1 MCLTESVQVWYFTS
15 SSLEQ
20 LIASFPQNAAR
31 VGTFSDSVPHYYIL
45 ERLLLQVYAARV
57 AVLDRLYPRLS
68 FPPLRAEDS
77 SLKVSLKA
85 LHALAALVALPQRIP
100 DPDSR
105 LYQVAQC
112 AETCTTTH
120 SQDWNP
126 SPSSL
131 EQFSQTLPQSAV
143 PARELCYLDSM
154 SRQYRQAPS
163 RTVTLRGHVCS
174 PSRWSTLSDQQQAPH
189 DQFGIVFLVQ
199 RSTHPSLRLERT
211 EDSPDLSWEE
221 MIRRRCGSTR
231 GYAQSDDLEPRARH
245 SGAAARQAGGVA
257 TCVPQPQ
264 PHTLNSTHTH
274 LASIARPRHLIR
286 SPSNSARVSSICGM
300 THPQ

>member
-1 MCLTESVQVWYFTS
+1 M
-15 SSLEQ
+15 SLEQ
-20 LIASFPQNAAR
+20 LIASFPPNAAR
-31 VGTFSDSVPHYYIL
+31 VRTFSDSVPQYCIL
-45 ERLLLQVYAARV
+45 GWSLLQVYAARV

-68 FPPLRAEDS
+68 FLPLRAEDS
-77 SLKVSLKA
+77 SLNVSLRA
-85 LHALAALVALPQRIP
+85 LHALAALVALPQRVP

-112 AETCTTTH
+112 AETCTTTR

-126 SPSSL
+126 PPSSL
-131 EQFSQTLPQSAV
+131 EQFSRTLPQSAA
-143 PARELCYLDSM
+143 PARGLCYLDSM

-163 RTVTLRGHVCS
+163 RTVTLRGRVCS
-174 PSRWSTLSDQQQAPH
+174 SSRWSTLSDQQQAPH
-189 DQFGIVFLVQ
+189 DQFGIAFLVQ
-199 RSTHPSLRLERT
+199 RSAHPSLRLERT

-221 MIRRRCGSTR
+221 MMRRRCGSMR
-231 GYAQSDDLEPRARH
+231 GNALSSDLEPGARRR
-245 SGAAARQAGGVA
+245 GVAARQAGGVA
-257 TCVPQPQ
+257 TRVPQPQ